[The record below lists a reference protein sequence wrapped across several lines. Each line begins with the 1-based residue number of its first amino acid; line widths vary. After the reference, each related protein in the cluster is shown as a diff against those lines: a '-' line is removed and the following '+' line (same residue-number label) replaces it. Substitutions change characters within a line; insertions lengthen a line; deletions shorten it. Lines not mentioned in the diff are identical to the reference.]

1 MDPAMLQKQNAAI
14 KSDLAELNAMVEK
27 YFSVFESNPQL
38 SDPSQAGA
46 VAKSHVELMHSV
58 KKMKSTVYG
67 PVNNVLAHFEEF
79 TYSGCLRALL
89 EAGVFETI
97 PLDGSSIP
105 AKELAEKTNIEEQL
119 LIRLMRPLV
128 PTCFEEKE
136 PHVYNQTANSL
147 IYQFPPLR
155 QGFRMM
161 LDEYAPTNYALAAY
175 FKQNGYK
182 EPSSTLNNPYT
193 FAHRTNGLSMWEH
206 ISKDPK
212 RLAAFN
218 AAMQA
223 QSAQTVQSY
232 AIFPFQ
238 EEYQKVGT
246 TDDTVLLVDIGG
258 GQGQASKAIRKLV
271 GDTKGRIILQD
282 REEVMRD
289 NVEEIE
295 GVEKMT
301 YDFFTPQPVKG
312 AQIYYIRR
320 CLHDWPDNDCVQIL
334 SNIAAAME
342 RGTSRLLIAEI
353 VVPPGGADVEAA
365 WMDLTMLMFAGKERS
380 EAQWGE
386 LLERSGLSLVRVHLA
401 EGTNFSVVE
410 AVLK

>member
-1 MDPAMLQKQNAAI
+1 MDRSMLQKQNAAI
-14 KSDLAELNAMVEK
+14 KSDLAELSSMVEN
-27 YFSVFESNPQL
+27 YLSVFESNPEL
-38 SDPSQAGA
+38 SNPSQAGA
-46 VAKSHVELMHSV
+46 VAKSHVELMRCV
-58 KKMKSTVYG
+58 NKMKSTVYG
-67 PVNNVLAHFEEF
+67 PVNNVMAHFEEF
-79 TYSGCLRALL
+79 SYSGCLRALL

-97 PLDGSSIP
+97 PLDGSNIS
-105 AKELAEKTNIEEQL
+105 AKELAEKTNIEEEL
-119 LIRLMRPLV
+119 LIRLMRPLI
-128 PTCFEEKE
+128 PTCFGEAE
-136 PHVYNQTANSL
+136 PHVYNQTPNSL

-161 LDEYAPTNYALAAY
+161 YDEYAPASYSLTPY

-193 FAHRTNGLSMWEH
+193 FAHRTNGLNMWEY
-206 ISKDPK
+206 ISKDPE
-212 RLAAFN
+212 RLAPFN

-246 TDDTVLLVDIGG
+246 NDDTVLLVDIGG
-258 GQGQASKAIRKLV
+258 GQGQATKAIKKLV

-289 NVEEIE
+289 NKEIE
-295 GVEKMT
+295 GVEMMT

-320 CLHDWPDNDCVQIL
+320 CLHDWPDDDCIKIL
-334 SNIAAAME
+334 SNIAEAME

-380 EAQWGE
+380 KAQWVE
-386 LLERSGLSLVRVHLA
+386 LLEQSGLSLVKVHSA